1 MYGYLDESG
10 TPGVAT
16 RLNDYFVVSL
26 VIFLDKA
33 STEECSMVIDQLHTK
48 LKIPEGYEFHF
59 SRNATKATNGFAKLL
74 PRLDFRFIT
83 IAIRKSGSRRQASYS
98 KIAEYLSRE
107 VASRFPQLH
116 IEMDNNPILYAEFRR
131 QAKIQKLEVKFK
143 QVKSRNHNLIQLAD
157 YVVALSS
164 RKLKG
169 TSKAL
174 DQYRPIANKAI
185 VFTEITE

>member
-26 VIFLDKA
+26 VIFSDKA
-33 STEECSMVIDQLHTK
+33 SAEGCSMAIDQLRTK

-59 SRNATKATNGFAKLL
+59 SRNATKATDGFVKLL
-74 PRLDFRFIT
+74 PSLDFRFIT
-83 IAIRKSGSRRQASYS
+83 IAIRKSGSRRKASYT
-98 KIAEYLSRE
+98 KIAKYLSRE
-107 VASRFPQLH
+107 VASRFPHLH
-116 IEMDNNPILYAEFRR
+116 VEMDSNPILYAEFRR
-131 QAKIQKLEVKFK
+131 QAKIQKLEIKFK

-169 TSKAL
+169 TSRAL
-174 DQYRPIANKAI
+174 EQYRPIANKTI
-185 VFTEITE
+185 VFMEITE